1 MTGQATD
8 TRQLEQEWQQSAT
21 RDLMSLG
28 GRLAL
33 LVRGEGSSVWDA
45 DGNRYLDFLGGIAVN
60 SLGHAHPV
68 FVTAVSR
75 QAATLAHVSNYF
87 ASPAQLEL
95 AARLKRLAGTGE
107 TGRVFLANSG
117 GEANEMAIKLSRLH
131 GNRPRPDGSVRTTVL
146 VVEGAFHGRT
156 MGALSLTP
164 KPAYRDPFQPV
175 LPGVRTVQRSI
186 SSLESAFDDTVAAL
200 IVEPIQGEAGVVEL
214 PEGFLRRARELA
226 TAHDALLI
234 LDEVQTGSG
243 RTGEWFAFQREGIV
257 PDAVTV
263 AKSIAA
269 GFPLGALITF
279 GAASDLFYPGTH
291 NSTFGGNPLASAV
304 ANAVLGFVEEEGLL
318 ANVVARGEQLRAGV
332 AEMPLVTG
340 TRGAGLLIGITLAA
354 PVAGAVRE
362 AAQARGLIVNA
373 PTDDVIR
380 IAPAFTIGDPEVA
393 EFLELFGAA
402 LAEVAEKT
410 APVSRNTTDAP
421 SERTEKK

>member
-1 MTGQATD
+1 MSGTWRDDA
-8 TRQLEQEWQQSAT
+8 S

-33 LVRGEGSSVWDA
+33 LTRGKGSAVWDA

-60 SLGHAHPV
+60 CLGHAHPV
-68 FVTAVSR
+68 FVDAVSR
-75 QAATLAHVSNYF
+75 QAATLSHVSNYF
-87 ASPAQLEL
+87 ASPGQLEL

-107 TGRVFLANSG
+107 QGRVFLANSG
-117 GEANEMAIKLSRLH
+117 AEANEMAIKLARLH
-131 GNRPRPDGSVRTTVL
+131 GNPRGHTTIL

-156 MGALSLTP
+156 MGTLSLTP
-164 KPAYRDPFQPV
+164 KAAYREPFEPA
-175 LPGVRTVQRSI
+175 LPGIRTVER
-186 SSLESAFDDTVAAL
+186 SLESLEAAFDDTVAAM

-214 PEGFLRRARELA
+214 PEGFLARARELA

-243 RTGEWFAFQREGIV
+243 RTGEWFAFQRTGVV

-263 AKSIAA
+263 AKSIGA

-304 ANAVLGFVEEEGLL
+304 ANAVLGHIEDEQLL
-318 ANVVARGEQLRAGV
+318 DNVNARGAELRAAV
-332 AEMPLVTG
+332 TALPLVGG
-340 TRGAGLLIGITLAA
+340 TSGAGLLIGIRLTA
-354 PVAGAVRE
+354 PVAADVR
-362 AAQARGLIVNA
+362 AAAHERGLIVNA

-380 IAPAFTIGDPEVA
+380 IAPAYTIGDAEVA
-393 EFLELFGAA
+393 EFLDLFGAA
-402 LAEVAEKT
+402 LRVVAEST
-410 APVSRNTTDAP
+410 PTPTESPACDVL
-421 SERTEKK
+421 SERIEPK